1 MKAAFKRVLAV
12 CISITLLLSLMLVAQ
27 AEDAVVFSFDST
39 IIEADAETAEIVL
52 SIEENPGFAAAD
64 IQIVSDLQIIA
75 VQDLGVGAI
84 VNTVSGKA
92 NWSSNINKTTTGDIL
107 KITFAIPEHAIP
119 GTSWEV
125 SMTVTE
131 LVNSNYQAVPYTVQA
146 GTITID
152 GGERIAGDANRDGSV
167 DLKDVV
173 QIRRWLVGGWNAEIN
188 EANADVD
195 GNSTVNL
202 KDVILIRRYLVGDW
216 DVTLQ

>member
-1 MKAAFKRVLAV
+1 M
-12 CISITLLLSLMLVAQ
+12 ILLLSSILVVK
-27 AEDAVVFSFDST
+27 AEETVVFSFTSAIVDP
-39 IIEADAETAEIVL
+39 DAETVDVVL

-64 IQIVSDLQIIA
+64 IRIVSDLQIIE

-84 VNTVSGKA
+84 VNTVSGKT

-125 SMTVTE
+125 TMTVTE

-146 GTITID
+146 GTVTID
-152 GGERIAGDANRDGSV
+152 GGDRIAGDANRDGLV

-195 GNSTVNL
+195 SNSTVNL

>member
-1 MKAAFKRVLAV
+1 MNAGHKRLFAV
-12 CISITLLLSLMLVAQ
+12 CVTLILLLSSILVVK
-27 AEDAVVFSFDST
+27 AEEMVAFSFTSAIVDP
-39 IIEADAETAEIVL
+39 DAETVDIVL

-64 IQIVSDLQIIA
+64 IRIVSDLQIVE
-75 VQDLGVGAI
+75 VQDLGIGAI

-107 KITFAIPEHAIP
+107 KITYALPENAIP
-119 GTSWEV
+119 GSSWSV
-125 SMTVTE
+125 SLAVTE
-131 LVNSNYQAVPYTVQA
+131 LVNSSYQSVPYTVQQ
-146 GTITID
+146 GVITID

-173 QIRRWLVGGWNAEIN
+173 IIRRWIVGGWSVVIDES
-188 EANADVD
+188 NADVD

-202 KDVILIRRYLVGDW
+202 RDVVLIRRYLVGDW